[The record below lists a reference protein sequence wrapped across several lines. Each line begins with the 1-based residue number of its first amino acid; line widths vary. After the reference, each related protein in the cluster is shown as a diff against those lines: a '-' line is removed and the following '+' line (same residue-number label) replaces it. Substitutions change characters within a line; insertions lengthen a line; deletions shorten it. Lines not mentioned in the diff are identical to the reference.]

1 MKKLAITIL
10 TVASLASNTVFAFAS
25 GFEVSKRD
33 SGLKFNE
40 ITSES
45 NLDKS
50 APVRMDLQL
59 SPVETINPS
68 ELKQTKR
75 GLKSTVQPLSKQKEP
90 KKESSVTIGGNT
102 ITTVVGVVGGLI
114 GGALGAYAG
123 GYVAAAA
130 SMGSGATAAFL
141 CSAAIPIGAVAGAV
155 IVGGGAA
162 LIAHHYLSK

>member
-1 MKKLAITIL
+1 MKKLTITIL
-10 TVASLASNTVFAFAS
+10 TVASLASNTVFAFA
-25 GFEVSKRD
+25 GDFEVSKRD

-75 GLKSTVQPLSKQKEP
+75 GLKSTV
-90 KKESSVTIGGNT
+90 
-102 ITTVVGVVGGLI
+102 
-114 GGALGAYAG
+114 
-123 GYVAAAA
+123 
-130 SMGSGATAAFL
+130 
-141 CSAAIPIGAVAGAV
+141 
-155 IVGGGAA
+155 
-162 LIAHHYLSK
+162 